1 MKKSDLSFKNLY
13 EKFIQFEEH
22 NQLFNKKIANVF
34 FWERIRFTVFVRIL
48 RKMINDSENEKKE
61 LRKKSF
67 RISNYFLKFRNY
79 LAAIFRIWR
88 NPFLVKKRDI
98 IFFSNSRRK
107 KQDDGYWWDIY
118 IDHLENKLD
127 YSTILFEKDIFL
139 KYRKPV
145 KTDNMVY
152 LTYLDLLV
160 DLKKYFRRSRVKLN
174 DVEVDYLRKITT
186 EMRSQLGDS
195 IDLVDLVY
203 HNLTIRQRIIPY
215 YQKLIKKIEPKAV
228 IVVCSYGKEDFIEV
242 CKQNNIPVIEIQHG
256 VITKYHIGYSY
267 EKDSAKKISFPD
279 FLFTFGEYWR
289 ESVTY
294 PIPKEKIINVGYPE
308 LEIRKQQYQ
317 DVKKKKQILFI
328 SQTTI
333 GAKLS
338 KFAVEI
344 SQIKD
349 LDYKI
354 VYKLHPFEFLS
365 WKEDYPWL
373 VQSNLEIVDHQ
384 GLNLYHLFAESEVLV
399 GVYSTA
405 IFEGLS
411 FQLKTFLVNL
421 TGIDYMDDLIK
432 RGIATK
438 IRKPE
443 ELFSKLSDEKA
454 AQFDTESFF
463 KNNSINNIREEL
475 NKIIKTETLDR

>member
-1 MKKSDLSFKNLY
+1 MKKSDLSLKNLF
-13 EKFIQFEEH
+13 EKFSQFEED
-22 NQLFNKKIANVF
+22 NLLFNKKIANVF
-34 FWERIRFTVFVRIL
+34 FWERIRFTVFIRIL
-48 RKMINDSENEKKE
+48 QKMIDDSEIEKKVQKE
-61 LRKKSF
+61 KNFK
-67 RISNYFLKFRNY
+67 IGNYFLKFRNY
-79 LAAIFRIWR
+79 LSAIFGTRR
-88 NPFLVKKRDI
+88 NPFLVKERDI

-118 IDHLENKLD
+118 TDHLENKLD

-145 KTDNMVY
+145 KTENMVY
-152 LTYLDLLV
+152 LTYLDFLV
-160 DLKKYFRRSRVKLN
+160 DLKKYFKRSRVKLSDEEAN
-174 DVEVDYLRKITT
+174 YLRKLTAELRT
-186 EMRSQLGDS
+186 QLGNS
-195 IDLVDLVY
+195 IDLENLVY
-203 HNLTIRQRIIPY
+203 HNLTIRKRITPY
-215 YQKLIKKIEPKAV
+215 YQKLIKKIKPKAV

-242 CKQNNIPVIEIQHG
+242 CKQSKVPVIELQHG

-267 EKDSAKKISFPD
+267 EKDSAKKINSPD
-279 FLFTFGEYWR
+279 FLFTFGEYWK

-294 PIPKEKIINVGYPE
+294 PIPKEKIVNVGYPE

-344 SQIKD
+344 SQIKN

-373 VQSNLEIVDHQ
+373 VQSNIEVVDHQ
-384 GLNLYHLFAESEVLV
+384 GLNLYQLFAESEIQV

-405 IFEGLS
+405 IFEGLN
-411 FQLKTFLVNL
+411 FQLKTFLVDI

-443 ELFSKLSDEKA
+443 ELISKLSDEKA
-454 AQFDTESFF
+454 LQFNTETFF
-463 KNNSINNIREEL
+463 KRNSLNNIKEEL
-475 NKIIKTETLDR
+475 NKIIETETLEG